1 MSTIKL
7 FQKVHGIDC
16 LTFNWC
22 MALKHR
28 EVITQFSKILSKSAD
43 GLGYVIF
50 GLAFLLFNYSQNKII
65 FSALCLAFL
74 IERSI
79 YLVIKNGFK
88 RNRPGSAIE
97 GFEMFI
103 KPSDQFSFPSG
114 HTSGAFLFATFI
126 AFLFP
131 QFTVLAYGWA
141 GSIAFS
147 RIFLGVHF
155 PTDTLAGMT
164 IGTVVGKLVIIG
176 MLA

>member
-7 FQKVHGIDC
+7 FKNVHTIDC

-28 EVITQFSKILSKSAD
+28 EIITQFSKLLSTSAD
-43 GLGYVIF
+43 GLGYLVLGVGFLIF
-50 GLAFLLFNYSQNKII
+50 NVEQNRSVFL
-65 FSALCLAFL
+65 ALCLAFL
-74 IERSI
+74 IERII

-88 RNRPGSAIE
+88 RNRPGSAID
-97 GFEMFI
+97 GFKMFI

-131 QFTVLAYGWA
+131 QFSALVYIWA
-141 GSIAFS
+141 ASIACS

-155 PTDTLAGMT
+155 PTDTLAGMS
-164 IGTVVGKLVIIG
+164 IGVIVGKVVIAG
-176 MLA
+176 VLL

>member
-7 FQKVHGIDC
+7 FKNVHTIDC

-28 EVITQFSKILSKSAD
+28 EILTQVSKVLSKSAD
-43 GLGYVIF
+43 GFSYLVLGV
-50 GLAFLLFNYSQNKII
+50 GFLMLNVSQNRMV
-65 FSALCLAFL
+65 FLALCLAFL
-74 IERSI
+74 IERII

-88 RNRPGSAIE
+88 RNRPGNAID

-131 QFTVLAYGWA
+131 EFLVIAYVWA
-141 GSIAFS
+141 ASIACS

-155 PTDTLAGMT
+155 PTDTLAGMS
-164 IGTVVGKLVIIG
+164 IGVIVGELIIAG
-176 MLA
+176 FLI

>member
-1 MSTIKL
+1 
-7 FQKVHGIDC
+7 
-16 LTFNWC
+16 

-28 EVITQFSKILSKSAD
+28 EVITQFSKSLSKSAD
-43 GLGYVIF
+43 GFAYLVLGV
-50 GLAFLLFNYSQNKII
+50 GFLVLNVSQNRTV
-65 FSALCLAFL
+65 FLALCLAFL
-74 IERSI
+74 IERTI

-126 AFLFP
+126 VFLFP
-131 QFTVLAYGWA
+131 QFMLLAYLWA
-141 GSIAFS
+141 ASIAFS

-155 PTDTLAGMT
+155 PTDTLAGMC
-164 IGTVVGKLVIIG
+164 IGMVVGKLVIAG
-176 MLA
+176 VLL

>member
-1 MSTIKL
+1 MSTIKI
-7 FQKVHGIDC
+7 FQKVHGFDC
-16 LTFNWC
+16 ITFNWC

-28 EVITQFSKILSKSAD
+28 ELITQFSKLLSKSAD
-43 GLGYVIF
+43 GLSYLVLGVIF
-50 GLAFLLFNYSQNKII
+50 LLINYPNNKYVFI
-65 FSALCLAFL
+65 ALCVAFI

-79 YLVIKNGFK
+79 YFVIKNGFK

-126 AFLFP
+126 VFLFP
-131 QFTVLAYGWA
+131 EFIWVAYTWA
-141 GSIAFS
+141 ASIAFS

-155 PTDTLAGMT
+155 PTDTVAGMV
-164 IGTVVGKLVIIG
+164 IGTVVGKLVITG
-176 MLA
+176 LLV